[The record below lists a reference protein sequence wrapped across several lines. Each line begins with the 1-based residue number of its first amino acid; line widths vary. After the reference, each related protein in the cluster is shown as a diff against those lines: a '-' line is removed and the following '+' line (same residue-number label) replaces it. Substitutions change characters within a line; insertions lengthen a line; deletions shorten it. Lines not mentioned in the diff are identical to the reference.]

1 MGHVETLLA
10 IMDGK
15 TAWTHE
21 EYMFA
26 ARLRGHAARRM
37 NHQLAKGIADPQNP
51 RNPDYARTK
60 APRGW
65 DTVNG

>member
-37 NHQLAKGIADPQNP
+37 NHQQGSPGLGYRQRLNP
-51 RNPDYARTK
+51 TQHGRP
-60 APRGW
+60 G
-65 DTVNG
+65 